1 MQMSVMALLAS
12 QCRISFIFYIL
23 MPRMLTWPC
32 LPDSSAKI
40 YIITEL
46 ILNYQT
52 LPLAYMKILIIC
64 G

>member
-12 QCRISFIFYIL
+12 QFRISFIFYIL

-32 LPDSSAKI
+32 LPDTSAKI

-46 ILNYQT
+46 IVELSDLAFGLHENINYR
-52 LPLAYMKILIIC
+52 
-64 G
+64 